1 MAHIHIK
8 HRHNL
13 TQDQAR
19 ALVED
24 IARDLKQELKAEYSM
39 EGNSLRFQRSGASG
53 SVDLGEGFVEVN
65 VRLGLLLRP
74 MKGVIEKSIHQKIVT
89 ALADS
94 KGTKT
99 A

>member
-8 HRHNL
+8 HQHNL
-13 TQDQAR
+13 SRDQAR

-24 IARDLKQELKAEYSM
+24 IARDLKKELKAEYSM
-39 EGNSLRFQRSGASG
+39 EGDSLRFQRSGASG
-53 SVDLGEGFVEVN
+53 SIELGEGFVEVN
-65 VRLGLLLRP
+65 VSLGLLLRP
-74 MKGVIEKSIHQKIVT
+74 MKGAIENSIRQRIVT

-94 KGTKT
+94 TGTKL